1 MTMRFIARSDPI
13 VIVSLLVPAF
23 GLISAIAFLLPSPQ
37 ATSQPQWQLAKDA
50 APVELMAQVLQENL
64 QPGTTL
70 DAGQMK
76 VWKVQQ
82 ADQNVPLYLIDSRVA
97 NAAEQPQGNPLC
109 GAQGCLFLAYI
120 PAEKGHYQRVLHLYL
135 NPHLPPKTT
144 LLQPAEYSLEA
155 GLPCLVVNQLEH
167 HKIRRMQFCFNGNNY
182 EIIDTQLFPKVY
194 E

>member
-1 MTMRFIARSDPI
+1 MNMRFIARSDPI
-13 VIVSLLVPAF
+13 VIVSLLVPVF
-23 GLISAIAFLLPSPQ
+23 GLMSAIALFLPRPQ
-37 ATSQPQWQLAKDA
+37 DTSQPQWRLAKDA
-50 APVELMAQVLQENL
+50 APGGLMAQVIQDNI

-82 ADQNVPLYLIDSRVA
+82 PSQDVPLYLIDSRVA

-120 PAEKGHYQRVLHLYL
+120 PAEKGHYQRVLNLYL
-135 NPHLPPKTT
+135 NPHLPPKVT
-144 LLQPAEYSLEA
+144 LLQPEA
-155 GLPCLVVNQLEH
+155 ATLTVGLPCLVVKQLEH
-167 HKIRRMQFCFNGNNY
+167 HKIRILHFCFNGSSY
-182 EIIDTQLFPKVY
+182 EIIDDQILPQVY